1 MNKKWF
7 NIYGYHTKGY
17 NETLRYLESDLGLH
31 VIKNVEKYYQ
41 LYIKPYHLKST
52 PIPDFNPLDK
62 YEFKLT
68 KSDRDINIMSGK
80 LDKHL
85 ILSARAYKI
94 FQEYNISPHVA
105 FGGIVF
111 RNEDEIRDDYY
122 YIHFY
127 KSMWDDVDIKSSTF
141 MYVDKVSNPS
151 IIIDTK
157 FSSLEDYNYAKNHRH
172 DKGYVLRKK
181 EIVITNISEYDFF
194 AIFDESDFLG
204 SYYCSNDFYK
214 RLKSEKIKFEDSNEL
229 KVYSIVDVPTI

>member
-1 MNKKWF
+1 
-7 NIYGYHTKGY
+7 
-17 NETLRYLESDLGLH
+17 
-31 VIKNVEKYYQ
+31 
-41 LYIKPYHLKST
+41 
-52 PIPDFNPLDK
+52 
-62 YEFKLT
+62 
-68 KSDRDINIMSGK
+68 
-80 LDKHL
+80 
-85 ILSARAYKI
+85 
-94 FQEYNISPHVA
+94 
-105 FGGIVF
+105 
-111 RNEDEIRDDYY
+111 
-122 YIHFY
+122 
-127 KSMWDDVDIKSSTF
+127 MWDDVDIKSSTF

-181 EIVITNISEYDFF
+181 EIVITTISEYDFF